1 MEPGGRVF
9 ADLVRALAP
18 YLGDVVFVGGWVH
31 ALYLLEAEG
40 VSARTVRTYDIDV
53 SIPRSLARGD
63 RPPLIELIRAAR
75 FEVSA
80 FDEASG
86 LLEIQRDSVPLDL
99 LTEAPDPREPIAILG
114 QGDLKVQGYPHQ
126 DLLRQNTR
134 SMLVG
139 VEVDESLNEPVP
151 ILVPTLSAYGL
162 GKLLSSASRNMRSKR
177 AKDLAYLVE
186 LLRRLRR

>member
-9 ADLVRALAP
+9 ADLVRALA
-18 YLGDVVFVGGWVH
+18 
-31 ALYLLEAEG
+31 
-40 VSARTVRTYDIDV
+40 TVRAYDIDV
-53 SIPRSLARGD
+53 SIPRSLARGG

-75 FEVSA
+75 FEVDA
-80 FDEASG
+80 FDPATG

-126 DLLRQNTR
+126 YLLRQNTR

-151 ILVPTLSAYGL
+151 NT
-162 GKLLSSASRNMRSKR
+162 SRGTGCGRS
-177 AKDLAYLVE
+177 
-186 LLRRLRR
+186 